1 MSDDSDFLA
10 RMARSDFDTALRK
23 GYWRG
28 VLSWVT
34 QSTNELLPFDEV
46 RKRLPITGQHYLGL
60 KQIPV
65 DNIVGSVGRYQDFD
79 RAFLPKQSTTR
90 DRWMSIDKA
99 HLRDVILP
107 PIEVYKLGSMYFVKD
122 GNHRVSVARERGQSF
137 MDAFVV
143 EVDVP
148 VPVENIADIDDL
160 IRKQEYAEFIT
171 QTRLNE
177 LRPDAQVE
185 FSLPGQYSKLMDHI
199 NVHRWYLGEQF
210 QRDIPWDEAV
220 IRWYDEVYQPM
231 VQVIRSQNILT
242 EFPGRTEADLYLY
255 IIEHLYYLREEWQDE
270 VSIEQ
275 AASHFA
281 EEFSQRPLR
290 KLVNIIR
297 SAARTVA
304 DGFI

>member
-1 MSDDSDFLA
+1 MNDDSDFLA
-10 RMARSDFDTALRK
+10 RMARSDFDSALRK

-107 PIEVYKLGSMYFVKD
+107 PIEVYKIGSVYFVKD

-148 VPVENIADIDDL
+148 VPVENITDIDDL
-160 IRKQEYAEFIT
+160 IRAQEYAEFIT

-185 FSLPGQYSKLMDHI
+185 FSLPGQYSKLIDHI
-199 NVHRWYLGEQF
+199 SVHRWYLGEQF

-220 IRWYDEVYQPM
+220 TRWYDEVYQPL
-231 VQVIRSQNILT
+231 VQVIRDQSILA

-255 IIEHLYYLREEWQDE
+255 IIEHLYYLREEWQAE